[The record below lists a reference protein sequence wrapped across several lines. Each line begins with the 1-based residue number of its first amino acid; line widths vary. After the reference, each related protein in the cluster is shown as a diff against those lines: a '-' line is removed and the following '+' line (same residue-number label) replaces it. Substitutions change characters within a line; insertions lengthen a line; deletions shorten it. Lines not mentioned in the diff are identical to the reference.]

1 MRLLSV
7 FFALALMLGTPVL
20 AEAKVYKIKGTANWA
35 ILDAEGINAPVS
47 MDGGKEGIR
56 LQYERGRP
64 TQFRFTL
71 PLKEFSKLEL
81 EIKSEQAITLDLLV
95 LDESGGKYSYTTPLE
110 AGDWA
115 HLTVMPQDLIPEGE
129 EKSLNSGQ
137 VMNEFRLAE
146 PTGGSETAGRN
157 TLTIRK
163 VRVETPDRE

>member
-7 FFALALMLGTPVL
+7 FLGLALMLGTPVL
-20 AEAKVYKIKGTANWA
+20 AEAKVYKIKSTANWA

-56 LQYERGRP
+56 FQYERGRP

-71 PLKEFSKLEL
+71 PLKEFAQLEV
-81 EIKSEQAITLDLLV
+81 EIRSEQAITLDLLV
-95 LDESGGKYSYTTPLE
+95 LDEGGGKYRYSTPLE

-115 HLTVMPQDLIPEGE
+115 HLTVKPQDLIPEAQE
-129 EKSLNSGQ
+129 NLLSPDQ
-137 VMNEFRLAE
+137 VSNEFRLTE
-146 PTGGSETAGRN
+146 PLGAIEVSGRN

-163 VRVETPDRE
+163 VRVETPDKN